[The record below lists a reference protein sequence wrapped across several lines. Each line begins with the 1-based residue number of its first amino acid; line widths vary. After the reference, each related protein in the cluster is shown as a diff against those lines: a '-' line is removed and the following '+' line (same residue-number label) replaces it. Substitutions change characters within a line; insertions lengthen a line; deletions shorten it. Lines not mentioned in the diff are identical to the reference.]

1 MPIEKR
7 TVRDLLDQLDMYIG
21 LLERMEIP
29 SPAEVEKDQDI
40 QHLLNHRLHTAVEIC
55 IDIGSHIASALKLG
69 GYQEAADVFELLAR
83 HRIIDENLLAKMTDA
98 IKARNVLVHKYADI
112 DYQLIIRNLE
122 DDIAD
127 LREFGGQINEFL
139 KKQTDN

>member
-7 TVRDLLDQLDMYIG
+7 TIRDLLDHLDLYIG
-21 LLERMEIP
+21 LLDRMEIP
-29 SPAEVEKDQDI
+29 SPAEVSDNLDV

-83 HRIIDENLLAKMTDA
+83 HRIIDDKLFKNMIDA
-98 IKARNVLVHKYADI
+98 VKARNVLVHKYADI
-112 DYQLIIRNLE
+112 DYQLVIGNLE

-127 LREFGGQINEFL
+127 LREFGRQINEFL
-139 KKQTDN
+139 KKQTSD